1 MLSIK
6 KDPSEIVALVADY
19 GSFESLAVKLSETFA
34 KVYYN
39 TPSNSEFHD
48 LKECVKG
55 DGVPGIERVD
65 GIITSETMKEVDL
78 FIFPDIG
85 YGGEQEYLRN
95 DCGKLVWG
103 SMGADEYELY
113 RTRFLKLVKDLGLA
127 VPISKTIRGLTA
139 LREHLREVKDKWV
152 KINRYRANRE
162 TFHHIDYAHS
172 LSILD
177 DMAVQFGGMQEYV
190 IFVVQDPITH
200 AQEIGYDFLSV
211 DGQWPDSA
219 FSGYEG
225 KNECYLGS
233 LLDYEKLPE
242 QVREVNEALTP
253 LLRDYQYRNFIA
265 TEIRSKDGVPHYIDP
280 TNRMPG
286 QTGEQ
291 LLETCTNLA
300 EMILRGSTGELIKP
314 EWAAKFAAEVTL
326 HYKDCPD
333 NGWKV
338 MRIPEKVEQ
347 WVKLYHYSRTEDGL
361 FHFPPHGTDEVGIVM
376 GLGDTIEESIQH
388 LKDNLELLKDEPVSA
403 KLDGFVDLIKEI
415 DKAEEAGMEF
425 TDQQIPEPEIVIK

>member
-1 MLSIK
+1 MNK
-6 KDPSEIVALVADY
+6 AHEEIVALVADY
-19 GSFESLAVKLSETFA
+19 GSFESLAVKLSETFG

-55 DGVPGIERVD
+55 DGVPGIERID
-65 GIITSETMKEVDL
+65 GIITHDTMKEVDL

-85 YGGEQEYLRN
+85 YCGEQDYLRN

-103 SMGADEYELY
+103 HGGMDEYELY
-113 RTRFLKLVKDLGLA
+113 RTKFLKLVKDLGLA
-127 VPISKTIRGLTA
+127 VPESKIVRGLTA
-139 LREHLREVKDKWV
+139 LREHLNTVQDKWV
-152 KINRYRANRE
+152 KVNRYRANRE

-177 DMAVQFGGMQEYV
+177 DMAVQFGGLQEYV
-190 IFVVQDPITH
+190 VFVVQDPIIH
-200 AQEIGYDFLSV
+200 AQEIGYDFLTV
-211 DGQWPDSA
+211 DGQWPSSA

-233 LLDYEKLPE
+233 LLEYDKLPE
-242 QVREVNEALTP
+242 PVREVNEALTP
-253 LLRDYQYRNFIA
+253 LLREYQYRNFIA
-265 TEIRSKDGVPHYIDP
+265 TEIRNKDGVPHYIDP

-300 EMILRGSTGELIKP
+300 LMILKGADGELIEP

-326 HYKDCPD
+326 HFKDCPE

-338 MRIPEKVEQ
+338 MRIPEKVER
-347 WVKLYHYSRTEDGL
+347 WVKLYHYAQTEDGL

-376 GLGDTIEESIQH
+376 GLGDTIKEAIQK

-403 KLDGFVDLIKEI
+403 KMEGFVDLLKEI
-415 DKAEEAGMEF
+415 EEAEQSGMTF
-425 TDQQIPEPEIVIK
+425 TDQEVPDPATVLT